1 MTPKSTI
8 RELTVQ
14 NITFRNISGDKG
26 SEYICISDLAHSYAI
41 QNDGNGEELVKNWL
55 RNKNTLEFLGVWEK
69 IHNINFNLVEFH
81 QIKTEAG
88 LNRFIMSAKKW
99 VERTNAIGIYAKTG
113 RYGSGTFAHYDI
125 ALEFASWLSP
135 ELKLYIIKE
144 FQRLKYIEAERAKV
158 EWQTGRFLAKVN
170 YRLQT
175 DAIKNHILPMIKV
188 PKELE
193 GFEYAKEADVVN
205 MAMFGKTAA
214 EWRKENKNRKKTEN
228 IRDYA
233 SSIEL
238 AIISNLE
245 HKNAELIKKGVP
257 QFERL
262 RQLTEQANE
271 EKRILNKNLPEKGMF
286 ELPDKTKIN

>member
-1 MTPKSTI
+1 MTPKNST
-8 RELTVQ
+8 REITVQ
-14 NITFRNISGDKG
+14 NITFRNITGEKG
-26 SEYICISDLAHSYAI
+26 SEYICISDIAYKFAQQQTGADDLIRS
-41 QNDGNGEELVKNWL
+41 WL
-55 RNKNTLEFLGVWEK
+55 RNKNTLEFLGVWES
-69 IHNINFNLVEFH
+69 INNMNFNSVEFDG
-81 QIKTEAG
+81 IKNASG
-88 LNRFIMSAKKW
+88 VNRFSISVKQW
-99 VERTNAIGIYAKTG
+99 VERTNAIGLYSKTG

-175 DAIKNHILPMIKV
+175 DAIKNYILPLVNV
-188 PKELE
+188 PKDRE

-233 SSIEL
+233 STIEL

>member
-1 MTPKSTI
+1 MTPKNST
-8 RELTVQ
+8 REITVQ
-14 NITFRNISGDKG
+14 NITFRNITGEKG
-26 SEYICISDLAHSYAI
+26 SEYICISDIAYKFAQQQTGADDLIRS
-41 QNDGNGEELVKNWL
+41 WL
-55 RNKNTLEFLGVWEK
+55 RNKNTLEFLGVWES
-69 IHNINFNLVEFH
+69 INNMNFNSVEFDG
-81 QIKTEAG
+81 IKNASG
-88 LNRFIMSAKKW
+88 VNRFSISVKQW
-99 VERTNAIGIYAKTG
+99 VERTNAIGLYSKTG

-175 DAIKNHILPMIKV
+175 DAIKNYILPLVNV
-188 PKELE
+188 PKDRE

-233 SSIEL
+233 STIEL

-245 HKNAELIKKGVP
+245 HKNAELIKKGFP

>member
-14 NITFRNISGDKG
+14 NITFRNVSGEKG
-26 SEYICISDLAHSYAI
+26 SEYICISDIAYKFAQQQTGADDLIRS
-41 QNDGNGEELVKNWL
+41 WL
-55 RNKNTLEFLGVWEK
+55 RNKNTIEFLGVWES
-69 IHNINFNLVEFH
+69 INNMNFNSVEFDG
-81 QIKTEAG
+81 IKNESG
-88 LNRFIMSAKKW
+88 VNRFSISVKQW

-175 DAIKNHILPMIKV
+175 DAIKNYILPIVKV
-188 PKELE
+188 PKERE

-205 MAMFGKTAA
+205 MAMFGKTAS

-233 SSIEL
+233 SAIEL

-245 HKNAELIKKGVP
+245 HKNSELIKDGFP

-262 RQLTEQANE
+262 QILTKQANE

>member
-1 MTPKSTI
+1 MTPKNST
-8 RELTVQ
+8 REITVQ
-14 NITFRNISGDKG
+14 NITFRNITGEKG
-26 SEYICISDLAHSYAI
+26 SEYICISDIAYKFAQQQTGADDLIRS
-41 QNDGNGEELVKNWL
+41 WL
-55 RNKNTLEFLGVWEK
+55 RNKNTLEFLGVWES
-69 IHNINFNLVEFH
+69 INNMNFNSVEFDG
-81 QIKTEAG
+81 IKNASG
-88 LNRFIMSAKKW
+88 VNRFSISVKQW
-99 VERTNAIGIYAKTG
+99 VERTNAIGLYSKTG

-175 DAIKNHILPMIKV
+175 DAIKNYILPLVKV
-188 PKELE
+188 PKERE

-233 SSIEL
+233 STIEL

-286 ELPDKTKIN
+286 ELPDNTKIN

>member
-1 MTPKSTI
+1 MAKSKT

-14 NITFRNISGDKG
+14 NITFRNVSGEKG
-26 SEYICISDLAHSYAI
+26 TEYICISDIAYKFAHHDTGADDLIRS
-41 QNDGNGEELVKNWL
+41 WL
-55 RNKNTLEFLGVWEK
+55 RNKNTIEFLGVWES
-69 IHNINFNLVEFH
+69 INNMNFNSVEFDV
-81 QIKTEAG
+81 IKNESG
-88 LNRFIMSAKKW
+88 VNRFSMSVKQW

-144 FQRLKYIEAERAKV
+144 FQRLKYLEAERAKL
-158 EWQTGRFLAKVN
+158 EWQTNRFLSKVN

-175 DAIKNHILPMIKV
+175 DAIKNHILPMVKV
-188 PKELE
+188 PKWKE

-205 MAMFGKTAA
+205 VAMFGKTAS
-214 EWRKENKNRKKTEN
+214 EWRAENKNRQKTEN

-233 SSIEL
+233 SVIEL
-238 AIISNLE
+238 AILSNLE
-245 HKNAELIKKGVP
+245 HKNAELIKQGIP

-262 RQLTEQANE
+262 RILIQQANE
-271 EKRILNKNLPEKGMF
+271 EKAILQKNLPDQGMF
-286 ELPDKTKIN
+286 ELPDNTKIV

>member
-1 MTPKSTI
+1 MTPKSTT

-14 NITFRNISGDKG
+14 NITFRNISGEKG
-26 SEYICISDLAHSYAI
+26 SEYICISDIAKKFTTNSQGIDVLIHS
-41 QNDGNGEELVKNWL
+41 WL
-55 RNKNTLEFLGVWEK
+55 RNKNTIEFLGVWES
-69 IHNINFNLVEFH
+69 INNINFNPHEFEG
-81 QIKTEAG
+81 IKNESG
-88 LNRFIMSAKKW
+88 VNRFNISVKQW

-175 DAIKNHILPMIKV
+175 DAIKNHILPLINV
-188 PKELE
+188 PKWKE

-214 EWRKENKNRKKTEN
+214 DWRRENKNRKKTEN

-233 SSIEL
+233 SAIEL
-238 AIISNLE
+238 AIVSNLE
-245 HKNAELIKKGVP
+245 HKNAELIKQGLS

-262 RQLTEQANE
+262 RLLTEQANE
-271 EKRILNKNLPEKGMF
+271 EKRILNKNLPEQGMF
-286 ELPDKTKIN
+286 ELPDQTKIS